1 MTTSTEPHHPTSL
14 ARTDSLPLVRGLL
27 ADALRRCPPT
37 SDAALELCAAWEH
50 LDEPGGLPD
59 VVDPAVADTVP
70 TVTVLITAREMLCAG
85 ILTIE
90 PARRALALAAAARH
104 ITTALA
110 DLGRDGADTRTAP

>member
-1 MTTSTEPHHPTSL
+1 MTTSTEPQNSTSL
-14 ARTDSLPLVRGLL
+14 ARTDCLPLVRGLL

-59 VVDPAVADTVP
+59 VVDPAVTDTVP
-70 TVTVLITAREMLCAG
+70 TVTVLVAAREMLCAG
-85 ILTIE
+85 IITIE

-110 DLGRDGADTRTAP
+110 DLSRDGAGAPTVP

>member
-1 MTTSTEPHHPTSL
+1 MTTSTEPQNSTSL
-14 ARTDSLPLVRGLL
+14 ARTDCLPLVRGLL

-59 VVDPAVADTVP
+59 VVDPAVTDTVP
-70 TVTVLITAREMLCAG
+70 TVTVLVSARQMLCAG
-85 ILTIE
+85 IITIE

-110 DLGRDGADTRTAP
+110 DLSRDGAGAPTVP